1 VTAARSRWGWHR
13 LDARWARRLVVES
26 GVGPGDLVLDIGAGT
41 GTITH
46 ELVRAGARVV
56 AFELHP
62 QRASMLRERFAL
74 DPVVVVRA
82 DATDMRLPTRPFGV
96 VANPPFGAI
105 TAILRR
111 LVARG
116 SRLTHAHVVVPLYV
130 AERWAGGSAP
140 GQGAWKHA
148 FDVRIAG
155 AVPVDAFRPPISRTA
170 AVLTIRSIRS
180 ARSTAC
186 R

>member
-1 VTAARSRWGWHR
+1 MTAAVRSRWGWHR
-13 LDARWARRLVVES
+13 LDTRWARRLVVES

-41 GTITH
+41 GAITH

-62 QRASMLRERFAL
+62 QRASTLRERFAR
-74 DPVVVVRA
+74 DAVVVVRA
-82 DATDMRLPTRPFGV
+82 DATDLRLPTRPFGV

-116 SRLTHAHVVVPLYV
+116 SRLTHAHIVVPLYV
-130 AERWAGGSAP
+130 AERWADGSAP
-140 GQGAWKHA
+140 GHGAWKDA
-148 FDVRIAG
+148 FEVRMAGRVPADAFHPRIA
-155 AVPVDAFRPPISRTA
+155 RPA
-170 AVLTIRSIRS
+170 AVLTIRSTTR
-180 ARSTAC
+180 R
-186 R
+186 